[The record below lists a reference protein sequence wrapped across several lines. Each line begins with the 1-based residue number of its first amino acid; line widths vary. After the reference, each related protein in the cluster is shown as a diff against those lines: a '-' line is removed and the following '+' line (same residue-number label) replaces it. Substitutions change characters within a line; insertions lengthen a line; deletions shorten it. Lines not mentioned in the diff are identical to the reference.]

1 MTVGDMAPAP
11 EPVGRGGGRR
21 PRLVGLTIGD
31 DPAAW
36 SALGFT
42 VKDDRFTVGGV
53 TIHLV
58 GAGEGRGI
66 LAWSLQP
73 PVAEADGLAH
83 REAPDPVAAAA
94 HDNGVTGI
102 DHVVAATPYVDRTT
116 DALAAGGITPRRSV
130 DGLRG
135 GESTYRFFVLDTCV
149 LELIGPTRHDPSRT
163 PRPAAFAGLAFVAPD
178 LDTITALPGIAG
190 TPRDAMQPGRRI
202 VTMRT
207 AEHDVSVP
215 LAVLTPR

>member
-1 MTVGDMAPAP
+1 MTLGDMAPAP
-11 EPVGRGGGRR
+11 EPVGHAGGGR

-42 VKDDRFTVGGV
+42 VEGDRFTVGGV

-58 GAGEGRGI
+58 GPGADRGI

-73 PVAEADGLAH
+73 PVADADGLAH
-83 REAPDPVAAAA
+83 RAAPAAVAATP
-94 HDNGVTGI
+94 HDNGVARV
-102 DHVVAATPYVDRTT
+102 DHVVAATPHVDRTT
-116 DALAAGGITPRRSV
+116 DALAACGIALRRSV
-130 DGLRG
+130 DGLRD

-149 LELIGPTRHDPSRT
+149 LELIGPTQHDPSRT

-178 LDTITALPGIAG
+178 LDPVTALPGVAG
-190 TPRDAMQPGRRI
+190 TPRDAIQPGRRI
-202 VTMRT
+202 VTLRS